1 MGSLPIYLFL
11 ISFVF
16 VVLASVNTFKSDK
29 LFRRKLQDKLVDR
42 TYFRRSIQS
51 FLHRIYRRIINFKTD
66 HNYYTLSEFEQ
77 SRRSNIL
84 ERYYFNHDE
93 EVDYKLY
100 DAKNTIKSIV
110 ITVIFII
117 STIIIYLLL
126 DSFVFFRGYI
136 VVYIAALYYVNSLRY
151 KKIES
156 YINQENLILNRNF
169 GDFFLVQYKIIKNKK
184 KKPIEKGL
192 KANLVVTKNETML
205 KFINNFLY
213 IIESEG
219 EELAIERMIRWYN
232 NIHYLN
238 RFLIIEQQIVRGAN
252 AETDIMGLR
261 TEVLKDKED
270 LIEEKCYA
278 IIRESNII
286 VWLAIFLTIQVSIGA
301 LAYVVQQSGLFK

>member
-51 FLHRIYRRIINFKTD
+51 FLHRIYRKIINFKTD

-84 ERYYFNHDE
+84 ERYYFNYDE

-100 DAKNTIKSIV
+100 DAKNTIISLV
-110 ITVIFII
+110 ITIIFII
-117 STIIIYLLL
+117 STIVIYLLL

-136 VVYIAALYYVNSLRY
+136 VVYIVALYYVNSLRY

-169 GDFFLVQYKIIKNKK
+169 GDFFLVQYKIIMNTK

-270 LIEEKCYA
+270 LIEEKCYS

-286 VWLAIFLTIQVSIGA
+286 VWLAIFLTIQVSVGA
-301 LAYVVQQSGLFK
+301 LAYVVQQSGLFR